1 MLKTT
6 CNATLSLV
14 SSCLGFGKSDKY
26 TDAENYTHELHT
38 FAVKHLMNE
47 LGLGYNVI
55 VVGQDLGGIVGMSVV
70 KDGPEKFSGLVLI
83 NSGLPTGFSVDD
95 LIKENPLEV
104 VRTNLPFFVL
114 RATVALFGTSLP
126 IVSPTTI
133 ITFCIFSTLH
143 AFTVFGVSRALIQ
156 SFTCIKLVS
165 PRSV

>member
-1 MLKTT
+1 MFGFCGTFSSHHVLPRNNTFE
-6 CNATLSLV
+6 TLL
-14 SSCLGFGKSDKY
+14 SCPGFGKSDKY

-133 ITFCIFSTLH
+133 NFKFHSIFFPLCTLSLFL
-143 AFTVFGVSRALIQ
+143 A
-156 SFTCIKLVS
+156 
-165 PRSV
+165 SVVY

>member
-1 MLKTT
+1 
-6 CNATLSLV
+6 
-14 SSCLGFGKSDKY
+14 
-26 TDAENYTHELHT
+26 
-38 FAVKHLMNE
+38 MNE

-114 RATVALFGTSLP
+114 RATIALFGTSLP

-133 ITFCIFSTLH
+133 NYILYFFHFARFHCFWGQSRTNSKFHMYQTCFTTLCL
-143 AFTVFGVSRALIQ
+143 T
-156 SFTCIKLVS
+156 
-165 PRSV
+165 

>member
-1 MLKTT
+1 MFLL
-6 CNATLSLV
+6 CP
-14 SSCLGFGKSDKY
+14 GFGKSDKY

-70 KDGPEKFSGLVLI
+70 KDGQEKFSGLVLI

-95 LIKENPLEV
+95 LIRENPLEV

-126 IVSPTTI
+126 IVSLTI
-133 ITFCIFSTLH
+133 EYLYYIPLGTLSLFLASGCIL
-143 AFTVFGVSRALIQ
+143 VQ
-156 SFTCIKLVS
+156 SFTLLLKHVSLCLV
-165 PRSV
+165 

>member
-1 MLKTT
+1 
-6 CNATLSLV
+6 
-14 SSCLGFGKSDKY
+14 
-26 TDAENYTHELHT
+26 
-38 FAVKHLMNE
+38 MNE

-126 IVSPTTI
+126 IVSPTAI
-133 ITFCIFSTLH
+133 NFILYFFHFARFHCFWRLSCVL
-143 AFTVFGVSRALIQ
+143 VQ
-156 SFTCIKLVS
+156 SFTCIKLDS
-165 PRSV
+165 PHLFDIA

>member
-1 MLKTT
+1 
-6 CNATLSLV
+6 
-14 SSCLGFGKSDKY
+14 
-26 TDAENYTHELHT
+26 
-38 FAVKHLMNE
+38 MNE

-133 ITFCIFSTLH
+133 NFILVCIFSTLH
-143 AFTVFGVSRALIQ
+143 AFTVFGASCVLVQ
-156 SFTCIKLVS
+156 SFTCIKLDS
-165 PRSV
+165 PRLFDIA

>member
-1 MLKTT
+1 
-6 CNATLSLV
+6 
-14 SSCLGFGKSDKY
+14 
-26 TDAENYTHELHT
+26 
-38 FAVKHLMNE
+38 MNE

-126 IVSPTTI
+126 IVSTTTI
-133 ITFCIFSTLH
+133 NLILYFFHFARFRCFWRQLCTSSKFHLH
-143 AFTVFGVSRALIQ
+143 QT
-156 SFTCIKLVS
+156 
-165 PRSV
+165 

>member
-1 MLKTT
+1 
-6 CNATLSLV
+6 
-14 SSCLGFGKSDKY
+14 
-26 TDAENYTHELHT
+26 
-38 FAVKHLMNE
+38 MNE

-95 LIKENPLEV
+95 IIRENPLEV

-126 IVSPTTI
+126 IVSLM
-133 ITFCIFSTLH
+133 ITLSVFLH
-143 AFTVFGVSRALIQ
+143 FVRFHCFFGARLLTS
-156 SFTCIKLVS
+156 
-165 PRSV
+165 